1 MQSRKINKYYTALNL
16 QFATAALAP
25 HKPPQIATADFAYD
39 DFLTR
44 LQQEEDLAIHNVVG

>member
-1 MQSRKINKYYTALNL
+1 VQSRKINKYYTALNL

-44 LQQEEDLAIHNVVG
+44 LQQEEDLAIHNIVG